1 MTNVVDKEL
10 LKKTLKELVIHEPN
24 FVKSLVTELNEDL
37 TKSKKERLKN
47 IVNEDFTEYQGVF
60 EALA

>member
-10 LKKTLKELVIHEPN
+10 LKRTLKELVIHEPN
-24 FVKSLVTELNEDL
+24 FVKNLITEINDDLVKT
-37 TKSKKERLKN
+37 KKERLES
-47 IVNEDFTEYQGVF
+47 IVDEDFAEYQKVF